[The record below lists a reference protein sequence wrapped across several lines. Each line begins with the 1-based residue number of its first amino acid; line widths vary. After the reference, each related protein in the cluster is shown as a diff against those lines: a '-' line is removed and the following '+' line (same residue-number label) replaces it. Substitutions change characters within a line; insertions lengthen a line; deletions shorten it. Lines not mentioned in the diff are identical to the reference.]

1 MSGFAVTRWW
11 LIRHAPVNNP
21 DGVIYGRTDLPA
33 IFEDDGLLKRVSAA
47 LPEDAIRV
55 ASNLAR
61 SIDTLKRLSLAQRD
75 QLDIKVIPA
84 LVEQDFGVWEGQRW
98 ADIPADQARMFW
110 DDYASS
116 VPPGGESFNQLAV
129 RVGEA
134 FHALTTEY
142 AGRNIVAVLHGGS
155 IRAILASILGT
166 PPAASL
172 SFDVAP
178 LAITRVDYLDA
189 PDNPGWRIGSV
200 NLML

>member
-11 LIRHAPVNNP
+11 LVRHAPVNNP

-47 LPEDAIRV
+47 LPDDAIRV

-84 LVEQDFGVWEGQRW
+84 LAEQDFGVWEGQRW

-155 IRAILASILGT
+155 MRAILASILGT
-166 PPAASL
+166 PPVASL

>member
-1 MSGFAVTRWW
+1 MSGFAITRWW
-11 LIRHAPVNNP
+11 LVRHAPVNNP

-47 LPEDAIRV
+47 LPDDAIRV

-75 QLDIKVIPA
+75 LLDIKVIPA
-84 LVEQDFGVWEGQRW
+84 LAEQDFGVWEGQRW
-98 ADIPADQARMFW
+98 ADIPAEQARMFW

-166 PPAASL
+166 PPVASL

>member
-1 MSGFAVTRWW
+1 MSGFAITRWW
-11 LIRHAPVNNP
+11 LVRHAPVNNP

-47 LPEDAIRV
+47 LPDDAIRV

-75 QLDIKVIPA
+75 QLDIKVTPA
-84 LVEQDFGVWEGQRW
+84 LAEQDFGVWEGQRW
-98 ADIPADQARMFW
+98 ADIPAEQARMFW

-200 NLML
+200 NLAV